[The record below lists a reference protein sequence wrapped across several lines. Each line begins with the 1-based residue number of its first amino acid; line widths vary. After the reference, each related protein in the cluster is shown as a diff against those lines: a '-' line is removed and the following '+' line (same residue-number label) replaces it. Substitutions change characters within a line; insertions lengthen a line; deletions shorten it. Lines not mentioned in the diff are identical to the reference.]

1 MTRLNRQMHLLK
13 RVSTRE
19 GSCMN
24 AHALGERLFYQN
36 PWLKQADAVIK
47 AIEYGSADGFADSP
61 TAKTGA
67 ESLRVMLDTT
77 IFYPEG
83 GGQPPD
89 TGFIDDLR
97 VYDVQEID
105 GHIWHFV
112 ELSGNPGS
120 SLKPD
125 NPLKPGDHVHLSID
139 WQRRLDHM
147 QQHTGQHLLSAVLE
161 QEYGVHTLSFH
172 LGTLYSTI
180 DISAKNPE
188 ELPLPD
194 IEAKVEDLI
203 VHDVSVLIHY
213 CPPEDIAAFRLRK
226 KPPADEAVI
235 RVVEIEGYDWSPC
248 GGTHVERTEQLR
260 AIKILS
266 LERYKGN
273 VRLYF
278 AAGARAVRLLSAAY
292 EETRKAASVLGVGI
306 GEISARASDIL
317 GKIASLEG
325 ALKKSTQTW
334 AAAEA
339 KLAASRAA
347 PREVLEFRLDD
358 DGADSAAELAKAAA
372 DLGRAAIAISL
383 SDKTIIVQVPKAQG
397 TLSLAG
403 MLKPKLAEFGGKG
416 GGGPAFFRA
425 SFSSE
430 SELARFAE
438 EAKRILG
445 SSHADSQHL

>member
-1 MTRLNRQMHLLK
+1 
-13 RVSTRE
+13 
-19 GSCMN
+19 MN
-24 AHALGERLFYQN
+24 AHALSERLFYQN
-36 PWLKQADAVIK
+36 PWLQEADAVIK
-47 AIEYGSADGFADSP
+47 AIEYGAADVSADASA
-61 TAKTGA
+61 AKSGV
-67 ESLRVMLDTT
+67 ESLRVLLDITV
-77 IFYPEG
+77 FYPEG

-97 VYDVQEID
+97 VIDVQEID

-112 ELSGNPGS
+112 ELPGNPGS
-120 SLKPD
+120 PLKPHD
-125 NPLKPGDHVHLSID
+125 PLKPGDRVHLRID

-161 QEYGVHTLSFH
+161 QEYGIHTLSFH
-172 LGTLYSTI
+172 LGTEYSTI
-180 DISAKNPE
+180 DVSAKNPE

-194 IEAKVEDLI
+194 IEAKIEDWI
-203 VHDVSVLIHY
+203 ACDASVLVHY
-213 CPPEDIAAFRLRK
+213 CPPEDIAAFKLRK
-226 KPPADEAVI
+226 KPPTDEAVI

-248 GGTHVERTEQLR
+248 GGTHVERTGQLR

-273 VRLYF
+273 VRVYF
-278 AAGARAVRLLSAAY
+278 AAGARAVRLLSATY
-292 EETRKAASVLGVGI
+292 EETKKTASALGVGI
-306 GEISARASDIL
+306 GGISARVFDIL
-317 GKIASLEG
+317 GKIAALER

-339 KLAASRAA
+339 KLAASQAA
-347 PREVLEFRLDD
+347 PHEVLEFRLDEE
-358 DGADSAAELAKAAA
+358 GADSAAELAKATAA
-372 DLGRAAIAISL
+372 LGRTAIAISL
-383 SDKTIIVQVPKAQG
+383 SDKTIIIQVPQVAG
-397 TLSLAG
+397 FLSLAG

-438 EAKRILG
+438 EAKQALAAL
-445 SSHADSQHL
+445 SD